1 MKRATAD
8 STLGRAVASQ
18 QQPVINIPGN
28 SIKPGYVNESV
39 YKFDYRQV
47 VKDSRHFYQ
56 NDPISGTVINRLCE
70 IGVTSLRNK
79 RKNKNAKNAVSDEII
94 AYYNHVSE
102 QLAPFL
108 KQLALE
114 FLLHGM
120 VIPEYTTIRKMGSR
134 ATDKLGRTR
143 YMFPHQL
150 WCRNVDNIEL
160 VKLPS
165 GADRLIYLKIPADE
179 IRLIKEKGGKDA
191 AKKALYDYYLK
202 NYPEYVDAINKGETK
217 FRLEST
223 IPLFRKLTSYNDYPL
238 PYLTNAI
245 DPMKH
250 KSRLKSMDMSIAARV
265 IEAVRQISVGN
276 DEYPADDDDLKAE
289 QAAFIAYGNTG
300 EKVFNYFTNH
310 TIKISWSYP
319 PFESLL
325 SESKYGE
332 PNREIFF
339 ALGFPRIWTN
349 GETEKS
355 NAADNALAAVGPI
368 STINEIRESVL
379 TWVKAFYEKLAEL
392 NSFDRIPEPYFSAIN
407 LSDVANLIQYADAF
421 YQSGAIS
428 LDTMASLFNTD
439 YETEVEQR
447 KFEQETEK
455 ELNPITESNDANPEE
470 IQELESENPATNESG
485 GSGARVSNQNQENT

>member
-1 MKRATAD
+1 MEEKKR
-8 STLGRAVASQ
+8 LGRAIASQ
-18 QQPVINIPGN
+18 QPIMNIGN
-28 SIKPGYVNESV
+28 TSLKPGYVVENQ

-47 VKDSRHFYQ
+47 IKDSRHFYQ

-70 IGVTSLRNK
+70 IGITALRNK
-79 RKNKNAKNAVSDEII
+79 RKNKNANKAVSDEII

-102 QLAPFL
+102 QLKPFL

-114 FLLHGM
+114 FLIHGM
-120 VIPEYTTIRKMGSR
+120 VIPEFTTIRRMGSR

-143 YMFPHQL
+143 YIFPEHL

-165 GADRLIYLKIPADE
+165 GVNRLIFLKISSEE
-179 IRLIKEKGGKDA
+179 IRLIKEKGGKDL
-191 AKKALYDYYLK
+191 AKIALYEYYLK
-202 NYPEYVDAINKGETK
+202 NYPEYVEAVRKGQTK
-217 FRLEST
+217 FQLT
-223 IPLFRKLTSYNDYPL
+223 NVIPLYRKLTSYNDYPL

-250 KSRLKSMDMSIAARV
+250 KAHLKNMDRSIAARV
-265 IEAVRQISVGN
+265 IEAVRQIKVGN
-276 DEYPADDDDLKAE
+276 DEYPADDEDLKAE
-289 QAAFIAYGNTG
+289 QQAFIAYGNTG

-310 TIKISWSYP
+310 TISIEWSYP

-325 SESKYGE
+325 SETKYSE

-368 STINEIRESVL
+368 STINEIRDQVL
-379 TWVKAFYEKLAEL
+379 TWVKAFYERLAEL
-392 NSFDRIPEPYFSAIN
+392 NNFDRIPEPYFSAIN

-428 LDTMASLFNTD
+428 LDTMASLYNTD

-447 KFEQETEK
+447 KYEQETEK
-455 ELNPITESNDANPEE
+455 ELNLEPESNNANPEAA
-470 IQELESENPATNESG
+470 QEFESQNPATNENG
-485 GSGARVSNQNQENT
+485 GSGAGVSNQDTENT